1 MQVVNREIPIRDRAK
16 VQGHIDSLN
25 AILPGDPIN
34 QMDVLASDGG
44 SGYTLDADA
53 TQLVL
58 DRVAKLRSH
67 GTSDTEPVTGPAL
80 LAIQFFK
87 INLPLVTIKPTPV
100 VEDMVLTPEDRID
113 LVKLKPVSLPSKP
126 KKAKH

>member
-1 MQVVNREIPIRDRAK
+1 MQVVNRAIPIRDRAK

-44 SGYTLDADA
+44 SGYALDSDA

-67 GTSDTEPVTGPAL
+67 SVSDSEVVPGPAL
-80 LAIQFFK
+80 VAIQFFK
-87 INLPLVTIKPTPV
+87 ISLPLVTIKPAPV
-100 VEDMVLTPEDRID
+100 VEDMVLTPADADVEPVLLPRPK
-113 LVKLKPVSLPSKP
+113 LVKKSK
-126 KKAKH
+126 KS